1 MKNMINNDGK
11 GSVAGIW
18 GYLYEVDTDPKSF
31 RALKIRKT
39 GENSKHPGTEYIGG
53 EIKVA
58 TDEACTNI
66 ITINYSYVAPF
77 FPPKPGSN
85 EPRENGTYKILK
97 RIIDGDLKTVMN
109 SSKEEAAKVKC
120 SPKVGINEFYMDNR
134 EGGDEPAFISTK
146 INDGGFISLI
156 KELPE
161 DESSRAMFDVDFFAK
176 GTRMIEA
183 DEENDRPAKMIVS
196 GAVFNYSG
204 ALLPVEF
211 SVLDPAAINYFEN
224 CDISNSNP
232 LFTRIKG
239 KQISSV
245 VKTKREEQG
254 AFGDPIVKEFTSTRK
269 DWIIIWAAAEPYE
282 FPSEDFG
289 VEDIQKAMQDRELH
303 LAELKQRYLDRKEAK
318 KNGAN
323 AFQSTPTASPAPGGF
338 NF

>member
-1 MKNMINNDGK
+1 MKKMVNNNGK
-11 GSVAGIW
+11 NSVAGVW
-18 GYLYEVDTDPKSF
+18 GYLYEVDTDPESF
-31 RALKIRKT
+31 HALRMRKT
-39 GENSKHPGTEYIGG
+39 GENSKHPDTDYIGG

-66 ITINYSYVAPF
+66 VTINYRYVAEF
-77 FPPKPGSN
+77 FPAKGDNP
-85 EPRENGTYKILK
+85 PRENGTYKILK
-97 RIIDGDLKTVMN
+97 RIIEGDLKTVMN
-109 SSKEEAAKVKC
+109 SSKEEAAKVRC
-120 SPKVGINEFYMDNR
+120 TPSLGINEFYTENR
-134 EGGDEPAFISTK
+134 QGGNEPELVCTK
-146 INDGGFISLI
+146 INDGGFITLI
-156 KELPE
+156 NELPE

-176 GTRMIEA
+176 GTRMLEA
-183 DEENDRPAKMIVS
+183 DEENDRPAKLIVS
-196 GAVFNYSG
+196 GAVFDYSG

-254 AFGDPIVKEFTSTRK
+254 AFGEPIVKEFTNTRK
-269 DWIIIWAAAEPYE
+269 DWVITWAAAEPYE
-282 FPSEDFG
+282 FPGDDLT

-303 LAELKQRYLDRKEAK
+303 LAELKQRYLDRQAAK